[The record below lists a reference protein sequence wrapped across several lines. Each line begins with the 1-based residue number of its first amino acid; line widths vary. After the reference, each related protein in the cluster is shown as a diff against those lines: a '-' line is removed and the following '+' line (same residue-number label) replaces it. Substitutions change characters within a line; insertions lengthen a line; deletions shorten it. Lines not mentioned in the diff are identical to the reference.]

1 MYLYDYVPGEV
12 SCITEDNVTNYVLTD
27 VVLPLPGHSI
37 ELPSNE
43 GNYDDVCVGVYSY
56 QASEVNSGYTELF
69 AYL

>member
-1 MYLYDYVPGEV
+1 MCLYDYVPGVQYVCVFMIMSQV

-43 GNYDDVCVGVYSY
+43 GNYDDACGCVQLSDKWK
-56 QASEVNSGYTELF
+56 
-69 AYL
+69 